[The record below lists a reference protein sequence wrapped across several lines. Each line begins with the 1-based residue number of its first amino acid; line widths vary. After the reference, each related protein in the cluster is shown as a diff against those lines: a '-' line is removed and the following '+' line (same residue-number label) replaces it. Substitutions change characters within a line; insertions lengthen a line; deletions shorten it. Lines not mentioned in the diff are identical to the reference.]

1 MAETVPQEIA
11 QRVTTAADAVPVG
24 REQAQ
29 AAAHDAAH
37 FLQNLR
43 ATAIDDAYRRFTAS
57 NTPGYLA
64 HLQYGPPPQIKKGAV
79 VAVVMLFG
87 AFLVSDA
94 IATVGVGAFL
104 LLLLAVAG
112 VLGVHGW
119 RVSKYRRGLA
129 EREQARL
136 DANPWPFRAERTPA
150 YNPEAEPGQ
159 TRVETRLLGVAVLLT
174 EEIRRSPAWN
184 NPLLDQ
190 HRVRINL
197 DATLQDISHRAYRV
211 WRMRTDTPRP
221 SGASPAT
228 PALAQHIDEYTHA
241 ARLAEDALRDHVA
254 ALAEYLGELR
264 PVERLLGDLQILD
277 RTNSSAHRELLDQ
290 LYRDAV
296 GNEADALR
304 FQHHADELRDLQASL
319 DAQFHFLREQVAR
332 TNLLR

>member
-11 QRVTTAADAVPVG
+11 HRVTTAADAVPVG

-29 AAAHDAAH
+29 AAAQDAARY
-37 FLQNLR
+37 LQDLR
-43 ATAIDDAYRRFTAS
+43 AAAINDAYRRYTAS
-57 NTPGYLA
+57 NAPGYLA
-64 HLQYGPPPQIKKGAV
+64 HLQYGSPPRIQKGA
-79 VAVVMLFG
+79 AVVVLIG
-87 AFLVSDA
+87 ALVVSSA
-94 IATVGVGAFL
+94 IATAGVPAIL
-104 LLLLAVAG
+104 ILLLAAAG
-112 VLGVHGW
+112 VVGFHFW
-119 RVSKYRRGLA
+119 RLTRYKNRIA

-136 DANPWPFRAERTPA
+136 AANPWPFGAERTPA
-150 YNPEAEPGQ
+150 YNPGAEPGQ

-221 SGASPAT
+221 SDASPIT
-228 PALAQHIDEYTHA
+228 PTLAQHLDEYTHA

-304 FQHHADELRDLQASL
+304 FQSHANELRDLQASL

-332 TNLLR
+332 TNLRR

>member
-11 QRVTTAADAVPVG
+11 QRVSTAADAVPVG

-29 AAAHDAAH
+29 AAARDAAQ

-43 ATAIDDAYRRFTAS
+43 ATAVDDAYRRFTAS

-64 HLQYGPPPQIKKGAV
+64 HLQYGQPPRIRKGAAFV
-79 VAVVMLFG
+79 VVIGALVISSAVATSGVPTILI
-87 AFLVSDA
+87 FLLA
-94 IATVGVGAFL
+94 AVGV
-104 LLLLAVAG
+104 AG
-112 VLGVHGW
+112 FHFW
-119 RVSKYRRGLA
+119 RLMRYRSRTA

-136 DANPWPFRAERTPA
+136 AANPWPFRAERTPA
-150 YNPEAEPGQ
+150 WNPDAEPGQ

-221 SGASPAT
+221 SGASPVA
-228 PALAQHIDEYTHA
+228 PALAQHIDEFTHA

-277 RTNSSAHRELLDQ
+277 RTNSGAHRELLDQ